1 MDVYC
6 LKALFDHPARTEE
19 LETFFLLES
28 ISGYSIQEDEDPPR
42 HRLEIY
48 LNSESEAKRI
58 RHLLESRCPFLRDF
72 IVERQEPQDW
82 IAKWKDSLRP
92 MWLTGKFLIEPSID
106 PQKRIEILRIIPG
119 MAFGT
124 GEHES
129 TRLAAQLLEQYTKP
143 RDRLLDIGCGSGIL
157 SLMAA
162 KLGAS
167 VMAVD
172 VDEQSITACR
182 ENLFLNGCDREV
194 EVRQSD
200 LMANVD
206 GQYNVVVANILF
218 DVLKALLEDEEN
230 KIRDFIVED
239 SKLIFSG
246 LLNKQYGAFDD
257 LLNQH
262 GFSIIERISK
272 HEWMALVAEQQ

>member
-1 MDVYC
+1 MDIYC
-6 LKALFDHPARTEE
+6 LKALFDQTEMTEE

-28 ISGYSIQEDEDPPR
+28 ISAYSIQEDEEPR
-42 HRLEIY
+42 RLRVEVY
-48 LNSESEAKRI
+48 LNSVSEAKRI
-58 RHLLESRCPFLRDF
+58 HSMLESRFPYLKD
-72 IVERQEPQDW
+72 IVIERQEPQDW
-82 IAKWKDSLRP
+82 IAKWKDSLNP
-92 MWLTGKFLIEPSID
+92 MWLTDKFLIDPSVD

-129 TRLAAQLLEQYTKP
+129 TQLAGRLLERYTKKGS
-143 RDRLLDIGCGSGIL
+143 RLLDIGCGSGIL

-167 VMAVD
+167 VSAVD
-172 VDEQSITACR
+172 LDEQSITACR
-182 ENLFLNGCDREV
+182 ENLFLNGCEGDV

-200 LMANVD
+200 LLENVY
-206 GQYNVVVANILF
+206 GQYDVVVSNILF
-218 DVLKALLEDEEN
+218 DVLKGLLENEEN

-246 LLNKQYGAFDD
+246 LLNEQYGEFDA
-257 LLNQH
+257 LLKRQH
-262 GFSIIERISK
+262 LSIIECISK
-272 HEWMALVAEQQ
+272 NEWMALVAEQT